1 MYYDK
6 NRRYFE
12 NKKTA
17 FFIGLGLLLAAF
29 ILFVMPATLDNYRI
43 ISILVIPTLI
53 AGCVLF
59 FGSMMRRSS
68 EAEIDED
75 VEKELEGFEDAVH
88 RRFDLYDKE
97 LPYISTAVMERYHYY
112 DTPYIRRDRQG
123 EYRTDHYMKN
133 VIYFTSDGL
142 CAASRTVHLTDEGT
156 DDAFY
161 DISYKD
167 ITDVKLE
174 ENSKTYNIG
183 KKEVTI
189 PFYEFNIYGFD
200 GILFSCQTKRDYA
213 VECAVEDIK
222 TLAEKSRK

>member
-183 KKEVTI
+183 KKEVTVS
-189 PFYEFNIYGFD
+189 FYDFNIYGAD

>member
-189 PFYEFNIYGFD
+189 HFYEFNIYGSD